1 MDRKFKIAVIC
12 LLAVAL
18 SGCISSNP
26 SSEVMVDTNA
36 KTKHALPGEPQNV
49 IPLPQAPIGS
59 EPSIGSHF

>member
-1 MDRKFKIAVIC
+1 
-12 LLAVAL
+12 
-18 SGCISSNP
+18 
-26 SSEVMVDTNA
+26 MVDTNA